1 MNILI
6 AGCGQVGKN
15 LAVQLSKEG
24 HEITVMDVDY
34 TAVEAVQTACDVIG
48 YQGDCTSLS
57 AQMDAGIQDMDILIA
72 ASNQDEK
79 NMLACLIARKA
90 GNVKTIARVRDPQ
103 YLDEMYFLK
112 EELGLSMSIN
122 PERVAAEDLL
132 RLIQIP
138 SALEVDTFAK
148 GKVSLIR
155 LVILQGSILDGL
167 ALKDYASKVGTKALV
182 CVVERGKNVIIPGG
196 DFVLA
201 AGDSISIT
209 VSLVDLNE
217 LLMKIGIKTRR
228 IRNVMIAGGGM
239 ISYYL
244 ARQLLAQK
252 IEVKIIEKNP
262 KRCEELADMLPKAMI
277 IQGDATDKTLLVE
290 ESIEEMDAVCA
301 LMGSDEA
308 NILLSL
314 YVDKVSDA
322 KRMIKIHRD
331 SYEDMVADLPVGTII
346 STKKIT
352 SEYITRFV
360 RSMNNSADSNVE
372 ALYRLMDGRV
382 EALEFNVGE
391 DSRVTW
397 AAIREL
403 NIRKNTLICCIN
415 REGKI
420 IRPAGNDRIRKGD
433 SVVVVTTEH
442 GLNGV
447 DDILER

>member
-155 LVILQGSILDGL
+155 LVIPQGSILDGL

>member
-57 AQMDAGIQDMDILIA
+57 AQMDAGIQNMDILIA

-79 NMLACLIARKA
+79 NMLACLIAKKA

-155 LVILQGSILDGL
+155 LVIPQGSILDGL

-262 KRCEELADMLPKAMI
+262 KRCDELADMLPKAMI